1 MGMIVLSLGPAGIYQ
16 FAEGIEKGLWWARS
30 PAVTGSEFIHQVTW
44 LRLGPDLVFFFGAV
58 SLLAFVVRAIVKDLA
73 LRRAAPQG
81 ERVDAKK
88 AA

>member
-30 PAVTGSEFIHQVTW
+30 PAVTGSDFIHQVTW
-44 LRLGPDLVFFFGAV
+44 LRLGPDLVFFFGAG
-58 SLLAFVVRAIVKDLA
+58 SLLAFVVRAIVKDAA
-73 LRRAAPQG
+73 LRRAVPQAQG
-81 ERVDAKK
+81 TDTRK